1 MADRPSWNSEYMGSP
16 PWDIG
21 RPQPDFVRLA
31 DAGELAGQVL
41 DVGCGTGEHV
51 MLAATH
57 GAEAMGV
64 DIAELAIQRARDKA
78 AERGIHAT
86 FQVADAMHLDRLG
99 RKFDVITDSGLFHV
113 FSDDERPPFVSSLRS
128 ALRPGGV
135 YYMMCFSDRQPGDWG
150 PRRVSKAEIRASFAD
165 GWSVRSIEPAQF
177 DVAIE
182 SERAQAWLA
191 PIERV
196 CGQGA
201 QRGSPTAQL

>member
-1 MADRPSWNSEYMGSP
+1 MGSP

-86 FQVADAMHLDRLG
+86 FQVVDAMHLDLLG

-128 ALRPGGV
+128 ALRPGGI

-165 GWSVRSIEPAQF
+165 GWSIRSIEPAQF

-191 PIERV
+191 TIER
-196 CGQGA
+196 
-201 QRGSPTAQL
+201 L

>member
-1 MADRPSWNSEYMGSP
+1 MAERPSWNSAYQGSP
-16 PWDIG
+16 PWDVG

-31 DAGELAGQVL
+31 EAGELAGRVL
-41 DVGCGTGEHV
+41 DVGCGTGEQV

-64 DIAELAIQRARDKA
+64 DIAELAIQRAREKA
-78 AERGIHAT
+78 EERGIHAT

-99 RKFDVITDSGLFHV
+99 RQFDVITDSGLFHV
-113 FSDDERPPFVSSLRS
+113 FSDDERPAFVTSLRS
-128 ALRPGGV
+128 VLRPGGM

-165 GWSVRSIEPAQF
+165 GWSIRSIEPAQF

-191 PIERV
+191 TIER
-196 CGQGA
+196 
-201 QRGSPTAQL
+201 L

>member
-1 MADRPSWNSEYMGSP
+1 MAEHPSWNNEYQGSP

-31 DAGELAGQVL
+31 EAGELAGRVL
-41 DVGCGTGEHV
+41 DVGCGTGEQV

-64 DIAELAIQRARDKA
+64 DIAELAIQRAREKA
-78 AERGIHAT
+78 EERGIHAT

-99 RKFDVITDSGLFHV
+99 RQFDVITDSGVFHV
-113 FSDDERPPFVSSLRS
+113 FSDDERPAFVTSLRS
-128 ALRPGGV
+128 ALRPGGM

-177 DVAIE
+177 DIAIE
-182 SERAQAWLA
+182 SKRAQAWLA
-191 PIERV
+191 TIQRV
-196 CGQGA
+196 
-201 QRGSPTAQL
+201 

>member
-1 MADRPSWNSEYMGSP
+1 MAERPSWNSEYQGSP

-41 DVGCGTGEHV
+41 DVGCGTGEQV

-64 DIAELAIQRARDKA
+64 DIAELAIQRAREKA
-78 AERGIHAT
+78 EERGIHAT

-99 RKFDVITDSGLFHV
+99 RQFDVITDSGVFHV
-113 FSDDERPPFVSSLRS
+113 FSDDERPAFVTSLRS
-128 ALRPGGV
+128 ALRPGGM

-150 PRRVSKAEIRASFAD
+150 PRRVSKAEIRASFTD
-165 GWSVRSIEPAQF
+165 GWSIRSIEPAQF
-177 DVAIE
+177 VIAIE

-191 PIERV
+191 TIERV
-196 CGQGA
+196 
-201 QRGSPTAQL
+201 

>member
-1 MADRPSWNSEYMGSP
+1 MAERPSWNSEYRGSP

-31 DAGELAGQVL
+31 EAGELAGQVL
-41 DVGCGTGEHV
+41 DVGCGTGEQV

-64 DIAELAIQRARDKA
+64 DIAELAIQRAREKA
-78 AERGIHAT
+78 EERGIPAT

-99 RKFDVITDSGLFHV
+99 RQFDVITDSGVFHV
-113 FSDDERPPFVSSLRS
+113 FSDDERPAFVTSLRS
-128 ALRPGGV
+128 ALRPGGM

-165 GWSVRSIEPAQF
+165 GWSIRSIEPAQF
-177 DVAIE
+177 VIAIE

-191 PIERV
+191 TIERV
-196 CGQGA
+196 
-201 QRGSPTAQL
+201 